1 MISKMD
7 GFLDG
12 EIISYGE
19 PVRDFGDATWD
30 EDGYIIWG
38 GSIEIDN
45 VKPIQGKHMRLFM
58 GCMLQ

>member
-1 MISKMD
+1 M